1 MQGTQPIFLFL
12 LIVFNALSNTLSAQA
27 TFTATIFPKV
37 IGKNETAEL
46 RLMFENAAEG
56 NITPPS
62 LKKFIVVSGPVQK
75 SFTEEDYFGHIR
87 SYAGFVYILKPKKA
101 GVFTIGISS
110 AKVDGKIVTTK
121 PITLKV
127 LNEATAKNY
136 YQNLP
141 AAGNDI
147 SDEPQ
152 QPGDYNGFILKK
164 GESVRDKIKENLFF
178 KVFTDKTSCYVGEP
192 VLVTYKIYTRL
203 NSISRII
210 KRSAFSGFSVI
221 DLVPE
226 EWNNADKI
234 EKLNGKNYY
243 VYISKAQLYPLQAGN
258 IQIEPMLVENRI
270 NLKREEYMRQL
281 NEDGPPELLPGVNK
295 AKAVIDTA
303 VITES
308 KPVTINV
315 KPLPATGKPNS
326 FNGAVGNFMLD
337 ALIEKDSLTTHDAGR
352 LKILLSGEG
361 NITLVSPPELSWP
374 TGLEGYGPSVKDGLN
389 RLSVPV
395 SGSKIFDYSFTA
407 AKEGDYTIAPIE
419 FSFFDL
425 SSGKYKT
432 ISTKAI
438 ALHISKGTGK
448 RPVIAADNRSNR
460 ESFGEEIFTH
470 RWMIIVPVALLIIIG
485 LLLWLRIDKKKQ
497 KEKLI
502 ADALRHAEEEKV
514 IEEIIPVNPL
524 QQSEQALLQ
533 NDARQ
538 FYEMIDKELHVFLAQ
553 KLKLPAESI
562 SKKTIADGLDKAG
575 VGTSDSIAIQKLLDD
590 IGMQLYSPFT
600 DENKMQDYYVGAVG
614 VVNIFKLHQSG
625 RDSHTGTT
633 P

>member
-1 MQGTQPIFLFL
+1 MQGRQPIFLFL

-234 EKLNGKNYY
+234 K
-243 VYISKAQLYPLQAGN
+243 
-258 IQIEPMLVENRI
+258 
-270 NLKREEYMRQL
+270 
-281 NEDGPPELLPGVNK
+281 
-295 AKAVIDTA
+295 
-303 VITES
+303 
-308 KPVTINV
+308 
-315 KPLPATGKPNS
+315 
-326 FNGAVGNFMLD
+326 
-337 ALIEKDSLTTHDAGR
+337 
-352 LKILLSGEG
+352 
-361 NITLVSPPELSWP
+361 
-374 TGLEGYGPSVKDGLN
+374 
-389 RLSVPV
+389 
-395 SGSKIFDYSFTA
+395 
-407 AKEGDYTIAPIE
+407 
-419 FSFFDL
+419 
-425 SSGKYKT
+425 
-432 ISTKAI
+432 
-438 ALHISKGTGK
+438 
-448 RPVIAADNRSNR
+448 
-460 ESFGEEIFTH
+460 
-470 RWMIIVPVALLIIIG
+470 
-485 LLLWLRIDKKKQ
+485 
-497 KEKLI
+497 
-502 ADALRHAEEEKV
+502 
-514 IEEIIPVNPL
+514 
-524 QQSEQALLQ
+524 
-533 NDARQ
+533 
-538 FYEMIDKELHVFLAQ
+538 
-553 KLKLPAESI
+553 
-562 SKKTIADGLDKAG
+562 
-575 VGTSDSIAIQKLLDD
+575 
-590 IGMQLYSPFT
+590 
-600 DENKMQDYYVGAVG
+600 
-614 VVNIFKLHQSG
+614 
-625 RDSHTGTT
+625 
-633 P
+633 

>member
-1 MQGTQPIFLFL
+1 MQQRYTIFLL
-12 LIVFNALSNTLSAQA
+12 LILFTALSNALFAQA
-27 TFTATIFPKV
+27 TFTATVFPKV

-62 LKKFIVVSGPVQK
+62 LKNFIVVSGPVQK
-75 SFTEEDYFGHIR
+75 SFTEEDDFGYIH
-87 SYAGFVYILKPKKA
+87 SHAGFVYILKPKKA
-101 GVFTIGISS
+101 GVFTIGTAS
-110 AKVDGKIVTTK
+110 AKVDGKTVTTK

-127 LNEATAKNY
+127 LNEETAANY

-141 AAGNDI
+141 AAGNDV

-164 GESVRDKIKENLFF
+164 GESVQDKINENLFL

-226 EWNNADKI
+226 EWNNGDKT

-258 IQIEPMLVENRI
+258 IQVEPMLIENRI
-270 NLKREEYMRQL
+270 NLKREECVSRL
-281 NEDGPPELLPGVNK
+281 NEDSPPELLPGVNK

-308 KPVTINV
+308 KSVTINV
-315 KPLPATGKPNS
+315 KPLPATGKPAS

-337 ALIEKDSLTTHDAGR
+337 AVIEKDSLTTDDAGK

-361 NITLVSPPELSWP
+361 NMTLVSPPELSWP

-389 RLSVPV
+389 RLVVPV

-432 ISTKAI
+432 ISTKTI
-438 ALHISKGTGK
+438 ALHISKGTGR
-448 RPVIAADNRSNR
+448 RPVIAADNRSGR
-460 ESFGEEIFTH
+460 ESFSEEIFTH
-470 RWMIIVPVALLIIIG
+470 RWMIIVPVALLIILG
-485 LLLWLRIDKKKQ
+485 LLLWLRVDKKRQ

-502 ADALRHAEEEKV
+502 AAALRHAK
-514 IEEIIPVNPL
+514 
-524 QQSEQALLQ
+524 
-533 NDARQ
+533 
-538 FYEMIDKELHVFLAQ
+538 
-553 KLKLPAESI
+553 
-562 SKKTIADGLDKAG
+562 
-575 VGTSDSIAIQKLLDD
+575 
-590 IGMQLYSPFT
+590 
-600 DENKMQDYYVGAVG
+600 
-614 VVNIFKLHQSG
+614 
-625 RDSHTGTT
+625 
-633 P
+633 